1 MILFKS
7 RFMIYAQMEIR
18 QLQSL
23 LKLID
28 CNFSVSKAADEM
40 FVVQSAV
47 SQHLKKLEDELEA
60 DLFIRKGKRLIG
72 LTEIGERV
80 TAHARITLASINSI
94 RAIGEDHNNQHEG
107 TLRIGSTHTQ
117 ARYVLPPVIKA
128 FNQAYP
134 RVEVQI
140 HQGTPKQL
148 VQWAANDELDF
159 SICTE
164 ALADSSQLT
173 NIPCYKWNRSLI
185 TLAEHPLQQLEQ
197 LTLED
202 LCEYP
207 LITYVHGFTGRGRFN
222 ETFADAGLTPHVVLS
237 AADSDI
243 IKTYVLEEMGIGI
256 IASMALDETD
266 CGVTSSRDLSHLFPW
281 EITRIAYLND
291 KYLRYYE
298 QKFIDLFLDYV
309 AKADDGSLYQ
319 L

>member
-1 MILFKS
+1 
-7 RFMIYAQMEIR
+7 MEFR

-23 LKLID
+23 IKLID

-60 DLFIRKGKRLIG
+60 DLFVRKGKRLVG

-80 TAHARITLASINSI
+80 ASHARVTLASVNSI
-94 RAIGEDHNNQHEG
+94 HAIGHDHINQNEG
-107 TLRIGSTHTQ
+107 TLRIGCTHTQ

-128 FNQAYP
+128 FNHAYS

-140 HQGTPKQL
+140 HQGNPRQL
-148 VQWAANDELDF
+148 VQWAINDEVDF

-164 ALADSSQLT
+164 ELADSRQLT

-185 TLAEHPLQQLEQ
+185 TLLGHPLQERDK

-207 LITYVHGFTGRGRFN
+207 MVTYVYGFTGRQHFSD
-222 ETFADAGLTPHVVLS
+222 TFESAGLEPHVVLS
-237 AADSDI
+237 AADTDI
-243 IKTYVLEEMGIGI
+243 IKTYVAEEMGIGI
-256 IASMALDETD
+256 VASMALDTLEND
-266 CGVTSSRDLSHLFPW
+266 RFQSRDISHLFPW
-281 EITRIAYLND
+281 EVTRIAYLND
-291 KYLRYYE
+291 KYLRQYE
-298 QKFIDLFLDYV
+298 QKFIDLFLDHV
-309 AKADDGSLYQ
+309 AHSDDGRIHRL
-319 L
+319 

>member
-1 MILFKS
+1 MD
-7 RFMIYAQMEIR
+7 IR

-23 LKLID
+23 IKLID
-28 CNFSVSKAADEM
+28 CNFSVTRAADEM
-40 FVVQSAV
+40 FIVQSAV

-72 LTEIGERV
+72 LTEIGDLV
-80 TAHARITLASINSI
+80 AAHARMVLASVNSI
-94 RAIGEDHNNQHEG
+94 HAIGQDYINQDDG
-107 TLRIGSTHTQ
+107 VLRIGTTHTQ

-134 RVEVQI
+134 QVEVQI

-164 ALADSSQLT
+164 ALAESKKLT

-185 TLAEHPLQQLEQ
+185 TLADHPLQQLDD

-202 LCEYP
+202 LCHYP
-207 LITYVHGFTGRGRFN
+207 LITYVYGFTGRGHFS
-222 ETFADAGLTPHVVLS
+222 ETFREAGLVPHVVLS
-237 AADSDI
+237 AADTDI
-243 IKTYVLEEMGIGI
+243 IRTYVLEEMGIGI
-256 IASMALDETD
+256 IASMALDEPDNGITRN
-266 CGVTSSRDLSHLFPW
+266 RDVSHLFPW

-291 KYLRYYE
+291 KYLRHYE
-298 QKFIDLFLDYV
+298 QTFIDLFLDYV
-309 AKADDGSLYQ
+309 AKSDEGKIHRI
-319 L
+319 